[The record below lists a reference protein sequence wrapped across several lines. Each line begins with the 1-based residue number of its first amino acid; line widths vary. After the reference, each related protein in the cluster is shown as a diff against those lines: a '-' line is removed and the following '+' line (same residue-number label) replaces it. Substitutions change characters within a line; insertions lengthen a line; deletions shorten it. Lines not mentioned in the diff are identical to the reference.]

1 MGVPSDTPGKI
12 AYWCKVAIFPIIAF
26 VFGLSVLTVEIF
38 LDKTPNYTAVAV
50 GLIATGLGPVGL
62 LDIFR
67 TKL

>member
-1 MGVPSDTPGKI
+1 MPGKI

-26 VFGLSVLTVEIF
+26 VFGIATLAFEIF
-38 LDKTPNYTAVAV
+38 IISTPNYTAVAV

-67 TKL
+67 GKL